1 MLVTDLLTSL
11 GICVLLPV
19 LIVWLVL
26 RFKKHNVDR
35 RTEVL
40 LKAMETGIPIDES
53 LLAQPKKGKSIKRD
67 LIERLTGAC
76 VTTFMGLAFLSLSI
90 WGKLIPG
97 ADIDEFSYLSVPG
110 GILLAIGL
118 ALFIAFFVGKTM
130 LAKDIEAEEKALA
143 ENPDKK

>member
-26 RFKKHNVDR
+26 RARKHEIDR
-35 RTEVL
+35 KTEIL
-40 LKAMETGIPIDES
+40 LKAMEAGIPIDENMLKS
-53 LLAQPKKGKSIKRD
+53 SKKPKSIKRD
-67 LIERLTGAC
+67 LIERMTGAC
-76 VTTFMGLAFLSLSI
+76 VTTFMGISFLTLSI
-90 WGKLIPG
+90 WGKAIPG
-97 ADIDEFSYLSVPG
+97 AHSYDFTYLSVPG

-118 ALFIAFFVGKTM
+118 ALFIAFFVGRKM

-143 ENPDKK
+143 ENPEQK